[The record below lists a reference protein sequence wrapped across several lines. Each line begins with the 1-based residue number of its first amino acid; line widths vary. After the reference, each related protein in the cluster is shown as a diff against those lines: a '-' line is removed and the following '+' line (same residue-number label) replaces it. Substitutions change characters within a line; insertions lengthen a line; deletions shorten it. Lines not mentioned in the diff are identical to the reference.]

1 MDATTVILVVIC
13 LAAGASLG
21 WYAARTRTAADT
33 ARLQA
38 TIDVTRASEHRLE
51 QSLRGVSAD
60 ALAHHHTEFSRLV
73 APLTATL
80 SKVEQQ
86 VAAVER
92 ERVDAYAGLRA
103 QVRAVHDTSEQLRTE
118 TRQLVTALRAPQVRG
133 RWGEHQLRRIV
144 EAAGM
149 LEHCDFTEQAL
160 SSTEDGILR
169 PDLVVTLAGGKH
181 VVVDAKAPFNA
192 YLEAM
197 ESRDE
202 AARAGRLA
210 AHARALRGHVDALSA
225 KAYWQRFD
233 PCPEFVVL
241 FVPADTFLD
250 AALQHDAMLLEHA
263 FARDVVLATPSTL
276 MALLRTI
283 AYTWRQEALAQN
295 AAEVHALGR
304 ELHSRLATMG
314 GHLTKVGSSLNTA
327 VTAYNSA
334 VGSLEGRVLVTA
346 RRFADLQVT
355 TAELT
360 APRQVE
366 TVARQ
371 PQAPE
376 LVASATEALVP
387 LETLMGVEAR
397 VAPEVRGQASGE

>member
-1 MDATTVILVVIC
+1 MDVTLLFLVVIC
-13 LAAGASLG
+13 LAAGAVIG
-21 WYAARTRTAADT
+21 WFAARSRTATDT

-38 TIDVTRASEHRLE
+38 TVEMSRTSEHRLE
-51 QSLRGVSAD
+51 QSLRALSAD
-60 ALAHHHTEFSRLV
+60 ALQHHSAEFARLV
-73 APLTATL
+73 APLQNTL
-80 SKVEQQ
+80 SKVELQ

-92 ERVDAYAGLRA
+92 DRVDAYAGLRE
-103 QVRAVHDTSEQLRTE
+103 QVRHAHATSEQLRTE

-144 EAAGM
+144 EAAGL
-149 LEHCDFTEQAL
+149 LEHCDFTEQAI
-160 SSTEDGILR
+160 STTDDGTLR
-169 PDLVVTLAGGKH
+169 PDLVVTLAGGKN
-181 VVVDAKAPFNA
+181 VVVDAKVPFNA

-197 ESRDE
+197 EARDE
-202 AARAGRLA
+202 GTRNDRLS
-210 AHARALRGHVDALSA
+210 AHARALRGHIDALSA
-225 KAYWQRFD
+225 KAYWARFE
-233 PCPEFVVL
+233 PSPEFVVL

-250 AALQHDAMLLEHA
+250 AALQRDAMLLEHA

-283 AYTWRQEALAQN
+283 AYTWRQDALAQN

-314 GHLTKVGSSLNTA
+314 GHLTKVGTSL
-327 VTAYNSA
+327 NSA
-334 VGSLEGRVLVTA
+334 VGSYNAAVGSMEGRVLVTA

-360 APRQVE
+360 GPRQVE
-366 TVARQ
+366 TVARR

-376 LVASATEALVP
+376 LVASATEALVA
-387 LETLMGVEAR
+387 LDEAT
-397 VAPEVRGQASGE
+397 GT